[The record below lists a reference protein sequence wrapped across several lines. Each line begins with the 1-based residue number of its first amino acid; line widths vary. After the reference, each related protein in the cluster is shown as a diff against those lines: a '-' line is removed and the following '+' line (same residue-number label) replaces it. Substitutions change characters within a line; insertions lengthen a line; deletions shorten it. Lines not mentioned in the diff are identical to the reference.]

1 MHACIHT
8 YIQIISLIG
17 FEQLSPFKSWETP
30 VSFHQLPISSILSI
44 HFEENW
50 DVLKQPIIYNPV
62 IKHGLLEN

>member
-1 MHACIHT
+1 M
-8 YIQIISLIG
+8 IG
-17 FEQLSPFKSWETP
+17 YEQLSPLKSWETP